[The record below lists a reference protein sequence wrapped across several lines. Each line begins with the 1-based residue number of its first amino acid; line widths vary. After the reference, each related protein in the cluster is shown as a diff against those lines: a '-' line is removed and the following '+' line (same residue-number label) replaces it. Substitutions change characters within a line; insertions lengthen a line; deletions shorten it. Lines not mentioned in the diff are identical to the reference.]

1 MRISDWS
8 SDVCSSDLNDQFAVG
23 LAHVER
29 FVEFGVL
36 RRTGAVNQL
45 AGKRE
50 RIVRP
55 PERFPAVLGP
65 HGDRD
70 ITLRES
76 EQRAAHV
83 CTINLLRIDP
93 LLLAI
98 GPRPLYLHLGR
109 RRRAGDAARY
119 TLLRAPPPYSPV

>member
-1 MRISDWS
+1 MGGADGAVVRIAIRAF
-8 SDVCSSDLNDQFAVG
+8 DLEPPGERQIAEKGNDQFAVG

-50 RIVRP
+50 RIVRR

-70 ITLRES
+70 ITIDRKSTRLNS
-76 EQRAAHV
+76 SS
-83 CTINLLRIDP
+83 LMRISYAVFCLKKKKKP
-93 LLLAI
+93 
-98 GPRPLYLHLGR
+98 
-109 RRRAGDAARY
+109 
-119 TLLRAPPPYSPV
+119 